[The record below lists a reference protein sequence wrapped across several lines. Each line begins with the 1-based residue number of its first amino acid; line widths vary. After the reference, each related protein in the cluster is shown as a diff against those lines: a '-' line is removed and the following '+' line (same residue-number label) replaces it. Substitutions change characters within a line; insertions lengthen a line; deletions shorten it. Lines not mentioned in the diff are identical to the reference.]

1 MAEMPTI
8 KDTRELT
15 AYRITAEDTVTLCP
29 LTGPVDGSPTSVFF
43 EIWDPEGVQSDNS
56 HPASVEIFFFVQ
68 GEGLAQSD
76 EHSVPVS
83 AGDVLVLPAT
93 SVHHIKNTSSTERL
107 FAVTIMCNDL
117 GSQPEDSA
125 MSGFYEL
132 VAAGVPVDLD
142 AEAREVFH
150 RNAGKIASFAASR

>member
-1 MAEMPTI
+1 MAEMPTV

-15 AYRITAEDTVTLCP
+15 AYRITAEDTVVLCP

-43 EIWDPEGVQSDNS
+43 EVWDPLGVQSDNS
-56 HPASVEIFFFVQ
+56 HPASVEIFFIVQ

-76 EHSVPVS
+76 EHRVSVS

-93 SVHHIKNTSSTERL
+93 SVHHIQNTSATERL
-107 FAVTIMCNDL
+107 YAVTIMCHDL
-117 GSQPEDSA
+117 GSQPQDSP

-132 VAAGVPVDLD
+132 VTAGVPVELD
-142 AEAREVFH
+142 AQAREVFH
-150 RNAGKIASFAASR
+150 RNAGRIASFAAAH